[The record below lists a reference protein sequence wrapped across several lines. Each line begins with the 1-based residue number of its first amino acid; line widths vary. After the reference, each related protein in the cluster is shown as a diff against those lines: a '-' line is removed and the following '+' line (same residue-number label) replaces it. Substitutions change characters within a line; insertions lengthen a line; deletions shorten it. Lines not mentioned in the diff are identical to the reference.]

1 MAILS
6 DTLYIIYFILVL
18 FAVKYKLKYLMMMSI
33 VTLVVCVGLKI
44 QLCVINTLNNHK
56 LNIFYTMDVV
66 FVLLNCIVPWGFLI
80 LWNKLK

>member
-1 MAILS
+1 MEILS
-6 DTLYIIYFILVL
+6 DILYILYFILVL
-18 FAVKYKLKYLMMMSI
+18 FAVKYKIKYLMMMSI

-44 QLCVINTLNNHK
+44 QLCVVDTLNNHK
-56 LNIFYTMDVV
+56 LNIFYIIDVA